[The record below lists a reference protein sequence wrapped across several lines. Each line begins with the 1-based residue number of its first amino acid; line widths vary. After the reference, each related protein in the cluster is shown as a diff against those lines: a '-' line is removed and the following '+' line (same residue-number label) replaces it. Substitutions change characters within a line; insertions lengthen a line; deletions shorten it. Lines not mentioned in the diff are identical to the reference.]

1 MEWRISIHR
10 KILEREWY
18 SDLNTKSTFL
28 HCLLKANIQDKKR
41 MWIDIER
48 WSYISSIWKEA
59 IEIWITR
66 KQLLLSLSKLE
77 KSWEITTKRDN
88 KKTTFIVVKYCEYQS
103 VEWRKVHQR
112 DIKGTSKVHQ
122 RDTTKEVKNTKEEI
136 GEISLLDKTIKEFS
150 NMRSKIKKP
159 LTPKANS
166 MLINKLTKLGNSDSE
181 KVMLLEQ
188 SIFHCRQDIYPLKD
202 EYKLDNPK
210 IFRKYLNEWKTD
222 YLKEMMGVDKFMEIK
237 KQLLSN

>member
-1 MEWRISIHR
+1 LSEVLKIS
-10 KILEREWY
+10 ERGIRTA
-18 SDLNTKSTFL
+18 LN
-28 HCLLKANIQDKKR
+28 HLKATSEI
-41 MWIDIER
+41 
-48 WSYISSIWKEA
+48 A
-59 IEIWITR
+59 I
-66 KQLLLSLSKLE
+66 
-77 KSWEITTKRDN
+77 
-88 KKTTFIVVKYCEYQS
+88 KTTNKYSIITVLKWEEYQS
-103 VEWRKVHQR
+103 NIEKWPAKWPAKWQSN
-112 DIKGTSKVHQ
+112 DQQTT
-122 RDTTKEVKNTKEEI
+122 TTKEVKNTKEEI